1 MLKFSLQKELLN
13 RSIKE
18 TVSPS
23 TLKEMIIVKNVKS
36 YGNRKEE
43 ERGMG
48 EGDERT
54 RE

>member
-23 TLKEMIIVKNVKS
+23 TLKVMNSIYIRT
-36 YGNRKEE
+36 YGIRKEE

-48 EGDERT
+48 ENDERN

>member
-23 TLKEMIIVKNVKS
+23 TLKEMIIVKNIKS

>member
-1 MLKFSLQKELLN
+1 MLKFSLRKELLN

-23 TLKEMIIVKNVKS
+23 TLKAMINMRNIRT
-36 YGNRKEE
+36 YGKRKEE
-43 ERGMG
+43 GRGMG
-48 EGDERT
+48 ENDERT

>member
-18 TVSPS
+18 TASPS
-23 TLKEMIIVKNVKS
+23 TLKEMIIMRNIKS

>member
-1 MLKFSLQKELLN
+1 MLKFSLRKELLN

-23 TLKEMIIVKNVKS
+23 TLKEMIIVKNIKP